1 MRLLRQRSGQAV
13 EMAETASAGLQA
25 MQDGRDKALEEL
37 AEARATLVKR
47 DRLVGSQDEAM
58 VLLKKEC
65 EKAKRE
71 AKQNGKARRAGEL
84 TIAELHGLLE
94 RTKDEAAS
102 HGRILEEKMAMQVR
116 GEGEK
121 ERRRRTGRKRERERE
136 RERERQKERGRD
148 IIHSVARMSVCER
161 MQQTHTDTYSL
172 THTLY

>member
-1 MRLLRQRSGQAV
+1 MEAACCEILNNPVPFPSPSLHHPHNPPHNAKAKEQEMRLLRQRSGQAV

-116 GEGEK
+116 GEGE
-121 ERRRRTGRKRERERE
+121 EEEGERERE
-136 RERERQKERGRD
+136 REREIDRLQCR
-148 IIHSVARMSVCER
+148 
-161 MQQTHTDTYSL
+161 
-172 THTLY
+172 

>member
-116 GEGEK
+116 GEGE
-121 ERRRRTGRKRERERE
+121 EEEGERERE
-136 RERERQKERGRD
+136 RDRLPCR
-148 IIHSVARMSVCER
+148 
-161 MQQTHTDTYSL
+161 
-172 THTLY
+172 

>member
-1 MRLLRQRSGQAV
+1 M

-116 GEGEK
+116 GEGE
-121 ERRRRTGRKRERERE
+121 EEEGERERE
-136 RERERQKERGRD
+136 RERERGRGRERERD

>member
-116 GEGEK
+116 GEGE
-121 ERRRRTGRKRERERE
+121 EEEGERERE
-136 RERERQKERGRD
+136 RERERGRGRERERD

>member
-1 MRLLRQRSGQAV
+1 MRVLRQRSGQAV

-37 AEARATLVKR
+37 AEARATLEKR

-84 TIAELHGLLE
+84 TIQELHGLLT

-102 HGRILEEKMAMQVR
+102 RGRILEEKMAMQVR
-116 GEGEK
+116 RRGGGGGGRGEGEG
-121 ERRRRTGRKRERERE
+121 EGEGERERDTQSTL
-136 RERERQKERGRD
+136 R
-148 IIHSVARMSVCER
+148 AYMSVCGR
-161 MQQTHTDTYSL
+161 LQQTHTDTYRHIQL
-172 THTLY
+172 DTY